1 MEEDAEQ
8 EKADEETDF
17 RISQMEED
25 NKDLLE
31 LSQNADMDA
40 FVENDDGTD
49 DLDEGEIITEEKL
62 NEEDDA
68 ASNQTKSALSPNTVE
83 PWISA

>member
-8 EKADEETDF
+8 EKANEETDF

-68 ASNQTKSALSPNTVE
+68 ASNQTKSALSPKTVE
-83 PWISA
+83 PWIFA